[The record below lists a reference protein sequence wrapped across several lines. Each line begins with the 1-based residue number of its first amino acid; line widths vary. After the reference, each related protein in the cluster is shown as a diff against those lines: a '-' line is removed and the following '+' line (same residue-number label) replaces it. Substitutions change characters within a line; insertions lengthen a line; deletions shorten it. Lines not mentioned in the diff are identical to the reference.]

1 MTSPPTRTDEQRLGA
16 IPRIF
21 PEGKSVQ
28 KTLDELQRKA
38 TVRQEL
44 EKKGLMQDVVELWRR
59 EYATWEE
66 TAAGAAARPA
76 HATCTQ
82 QDIGGQK
89 VGHFETQ
96 GDQNNAA
103 YTGSGDTGKPAAE
116 MLHLIKELSLEEL
129 STVLPIIKAQPV
141 SHETVSECMTVLG
154 KRLDRLRYEHRSDSG
169 RGEDCYNVQP
179 AMAQAPSPHSPD
191 QAVAQKE
198 TVQAQTDKAQGQ
210 KELKIGGFDGKASWE
225 AYRTKFELVAEING
239 WDTKRKADRLIAA
252 LEGEALHTLLEVSK
266 PERRSYEAVV
276 QALDCRFDGTENPL
290 TLRQQLK
297 DRFRRPGEPLGQFA
311 ADVRYLA
318 RQAYPEFPTAIQ
330 EELATDA
337 FLHGL
342 TPGAVRNQVRLDT
355 PQTLDAALARAK
367 LAEVVLGEQSPLP
380 SAAKHPPRA
389 STRRIQSTPMR
400 SMELEP
406 PPDARNDPSLPGKP
420 ETRICW
426 RCGQRGHLRHN
437 CGTLSPTSPSLQPGN
452 DMGPM

>member
-1 MTSPPTRTDEQRLGA
+1 MTSSPTRTDEQLLGI
-16 IPRIF
+16 IPKIL
-21 PEGKSVQ
+21 PEWKSIQ

-44 EKKGLMQDVVELWRR
+44 EKRGLMQDVVELWRR
-59 EYATWEE
+59 DTPRWEE
-66 TAAGAAARPA
+66 TAA
-76 HATCTQ
+76 
-82 QDIGGQK
+82 
-89 VGHFETQ
+89 
-96 GDQNNAA
+96 
-103 YTGSGDTGKPAAE
+103 
-116 MLHLIKELSLEEL
+116 
-129 STVLPIIKAQPV
+129 
-141 SHETVSECMTVLG
+141 
-154 KRLDRLRYEHRSDSG
+154 
-169 RGEDCYNVQP
+169 
-179 AMAQAPSPHSPD
+179 
-191 QAVAQKE
+191 
-198 TVQAQTDKAQGQ
+198 
-210 KELKIGGFDGKASWE
+210 
-225 AYRTKFELVAEING
+225 
-239 WDTKRKADRLIAA
+239 
-252 LEGEALHTLLEVSK
+252 GEALHTLLEVSK

-318 RQAYPEFPTAIQ
+318 CQAYPEFPTAIQ

-380 SAAKHPPRA
+380 STAKHPPRA

-406 PPDARNDPSLPGKP
+406 PPDARNDLSLPGKP
-420 ETRICW
+420 ETSICW

-437 CGTLSPTSPSLQPGN
+437 CGTLSPTSPSLQLGN

>member
-16 IPRIF
+16 IPRILL
-21 PEGKSVQ
+21 EGKSVQ
-28 KTLDELQRKA
+28 KTLDELQMKA

-44 EKKGLMQDVVELWRR
+44 EKRGLMQDVVELWRQ

-66 TAAGAAARPA
+66 TAAVAAARPA

-82 QDIGGQK
+82 PDIGGQK

-96 GDQNNAA
+96 GDQDNAA
-103 YTGSGDTGKPAAE
+103 YTGSGDTGKPAAQI
-116 MLHLIKELSLEEL
+116 LQLIKELSLEEL
-129 STVLPIIKAQPV
+129 CTVLPIIKAQPV
-141 SHETVSECMTVLG
+141 SHETVNECMTVLG
-154 KRLDRLRYEHRSDSG
+154 KRLDRLWYEHHSDSG
-169 RGEDCYNVQP
+169 RGEDCYNMQP
-179 AMAQAPSPHSPD
+179 AMAQAPYLHSPD

-198 TVQAQTDKAQGQ
+198 TVQAQTDKAQSQ

-225 AYRTKFELVAEING
+225 TYRTKFELVAEING
-239 WDTKRKADRLIAA
+239 WDTKRKANRLIAA

-266 PERRSYEAVV
+266 PERCSYDAVV

-297 DRFRRPGEPLGQFA
+297 DRFRHPGEPLGQFA
-311 ADVRYLA
+311 TDVRYLA

-342 TPGAVRNQVRLDT
+342 TPVCLDT

-380 SAAKHPPRA
+380 STAKHSPRA

-400 SMELEP
+400 PMELEL

-420 ETRICW
+420 ETCICW
-426 RCGQRGHLRHN
+426 RCGQRGQLWHPLSYLSFPTAGKRH
-437 CGTLSPTSPSLQPGN
+437 GTDCRRDTT
-452 DMGPM
+452 GPK